1 MFKILANLKNNWI
14 SVVLIIL
21 LLCLQAWTDLT
32 LPDYTSKI
40 VNTGIQAGGIEYIA
54 PTIIRKEQMD
64 NILLFTENDKQI
76 LSNYKLISMNT
87 LSKQEYGKKLKEYP
101 ELKNQ
106 DLYELKKLN
115 KKQKEDLDEL
125 ILNPFMIVYFLE
137 NEEYASAIKSNIFS
151 NNVGT
156 IETNNST
163 NVNELSLLD
172 LIKTMS
178 EEERQEITNNITKE
192 IEKKLGV
199 FASQTAVNATK
210 EEYKK
215 VGINTDDIQ
224 NKYILKTGISMIGI
238 AVISMTT
245 AIIIMF
251 LSSRVAASLGKTL
264 RDKIFKKVL
273 KFTKKEFTE
282 FSTAS
287 LITRTTND
295 IQQIQMLIA
304 SAFRVIVYA
313 PIMGIGGFL
322 KVLANSNNS
331 MAWVIGV
338 AIGSIIFVISILV
351 SIAMPKFKKFQ
362 DLIDR
367 LNLVSREILT
377 GLPVIRAFNTE
388 KREEKRFD
396 KANKDLMKTN
406 IFISRAISIMMP
418 ALMFIMNSIML
429 LIIWVGGHKVEE
441 GIMQVGDMMAFIQ
454 YTMHIVIS
462 FLFISL
468 IAVFLPRATV
478 SARRI
483 NEVLEKEP
491 SIKDKDETKDFDN
504 SKKGYVEFKD
514 VSFRYPDADTEILE
528 DISFTA
534 EPGKTTAII
543 GSTGSR
549 KIYTCKFNTTFL

>member
-1 MFKILANLKNNWI
+1 MLKILSNLKKNWI
-14 SVVLIIL
+14 SVVFIIL

-54 PTIIRKEQMD
+54 PSVIRKEEMD
-64 NILLFTENDKQI
+64 NLLLFTNNDKEI
-76 LSNYKLISMNT
+76 LSNYTLISKST
-87 LSKQEYGKKLKEYP
+87 LSKEEYNKKQEKYP

-106 DLYELKKLN
+106 DLYEQNKLS
-115 KKQKEDLDEL
+115 KKQKEHLDKL
-125 ILNPFMIVYFLE
+125 ILNPFMTVYFLE
-137 NEEYASAIKSNIFS
+137 NEEYSAAIKSEIFANNTNNIDKEADYDRY
-151 NNVGT
+151 NNV
-156 IETNNST
+156 
-163 NVNELSLLD
+163 SLID
-172 LIKTMS
+172 LIKTVPEEDRNKMS
-178 EEERQEITNNITKE
+178 NEISKKVDE
-192 IEKKLGV
+192 KLGV
-199 FASQTAVNATK
+199 LASQIAIGATK
-210 EEYKK
+210 QEYIE
-215 VGINTDDIQ
+215 VGVNTDNIQ
-224 NKYILKTGISMIGI
+224 NKYILKTGLQMVGIAIISMS
-238 AVISMTT
+238 A
-245 AIIIMF
+245 AIVIMF
-251 LSSRVAASLGKTL
+251 LSSRVAASLGRTL

-273 KFTKKEFTE
+273 SFTRKEFMD

-287 LITRTTND
+287 LITRTSND

-304 SAFRVIVYA
+304 AAFRVIVYA
-313 PIMGIGGFL
+313 PIMGVGGFL

-338 AIGSIIFVISILV
+338 AIGAIIFIISILFTV
-351 SIAMPKFKKFQ
+351 AMPKFKKLQ

-388 KREEKRFD
+388 KREEERFD
-396 KANKDLMKTN
+396 TANKNLMKTN
-406 IFISRAISIMMP
+406 IFISRAMSIMMP
-418 ALMFIMNSIML
+418 ALMFIMNAIML
-429 LIIWVGGHKVEE
+429 LIIWVGGHKVDE
-441 GIMQVGDMMAFIQ
+441 GILQVGDMIAFIQ

-491 SIKDKDETKDFDN
+491 SIKDKEELKEFDKN
-504 SKKGYVEFKD
+504 KKGYVEFKE

-528 DISFTA
+528 DITFTA
-534 EPGKTTAII
+534 KPRRNHSNYWKYRLSE
-543 GSTGSR
+543 
-549 KIYTCKFNTTFL
+549 NQHL